1 MEPNQE
7 PNQETNLKPN
17 LEPNSQAVPSPDH
30 THRVT
35 TSDGLTLAVHAW
47 DGHGGR
53 ADAHPVLLHHG
64 FSASA
69 FVEWPRSGLVHA
81 LLATGRRVLAVD
93 ARGHGQSEKPHDPAR
108 YGESRMARDVID
120 VLDALDLAAVD
131 LVGYSMGS
139 VVSLL
144 LASSQPSRVHRLAVG
159 GVGAGIVEVG
169 GVDTRALSSARL
181 AEALR
186 AQDPASITE
195 PLVRGFREFAE
206 QIGNDLHAIAAQADV
221 VHASPIALRRITAP
235 TLVVAGQDD
244 PLAERP
250 EVLVAAIPGAQLQ
263 MVSGDHAQALID
275 PRFAD
280 SIANFLT
287 P

>member
-1 MEPNQE
+1 MEP
-7 PNQETNLKPN
+7 T
-17 LEPNSQAVPSPDH
+17 LEPGVEPGGEAFPSPDH
-30 THRVT
+30 SHRIT

-47 DGHGGR
+47 DGHGPG

-81 LLATGRRVLAVD
+81 LLIAGRRILAVD

-108 YGESRMARDVID
+108 YGESRMASDVVD

-144 LASSQPSRVHRLAVG
+144 VASSHPARVHRLAVG
-159 GVGAGIVEVG
+159 GVGVGIVEVG

-186 AQDPASITE
+186 SRDPASISE

-206 QIGNDLHAIAAQADV
+206 QSGNDLQALAAQADA
-221 VHASPIALRRITAP
+221 VHASPLALSRITAP
-235 TLVVAGQDD
+235 TLVVAGEDD

-250 EVLVAAIPGAQLQ
+250 GVLVAAIPGARLQ
-263 MVSGDHAQALID
+263 MVSGDHAAALLD
-275 PRFAD
+275 PRFGA
-280 SIANFLT
+280 SIADFLT